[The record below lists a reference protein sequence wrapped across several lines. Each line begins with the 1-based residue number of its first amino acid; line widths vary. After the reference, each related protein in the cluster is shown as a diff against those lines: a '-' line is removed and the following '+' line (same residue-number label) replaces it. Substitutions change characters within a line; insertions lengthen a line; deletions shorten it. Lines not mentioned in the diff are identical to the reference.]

1 MYQSSTFKT
10 LINKN
15 DKSLRFKDFRR
26 FRGLALHY
34 ESTELAESLENAVL
48 LPDKRLDYFL
58 TVLKLGR
65 NVLNSIKLNQTS
77 FLLER

>member
-10 LINKN
+10 VINKN
-15 DKSLRFKDFRR
+15 DKSSRFKDFRR
-26 FRGLALHY
+26 FGGLSLHY

>member
-15 DKSLRFKDFRR
+15 DKSSRFKDFRR

-65 NVLNSIKLNQTS
+65 NVLNSIKLN
-77 FLLER
+77 

>member
-10 LINKN
+10 VINKN
-15 DKSLRFKDFRR
+15 DKSSRFKDFRR
-26 FRGLALHY
+26 FGGLSLHY

-58 TVLKLGR
+58 
-65 NVLNSIKLNQTS
+65 NSVETRSQCTKQDKVESDQLFT
-77 FLLER
+77 